1 MAYTDL
7 ITKIRNAQAVK
18 KENVKTSYSKMSEA
32 ILELLLKHHYIDGFE
47 KKGRSHKKILD
58 IRLRYD
64 EGQGVIRGVRFMSKP
79 SRRLYIGYR
88 DVRPVKHGYGL
99 SVVSTPKGIVTGAD
113 ARKAKVGGEVLFE
126 IW

>member
-18 KENVKTSYSKMSEA
+18 KENVKTSYSKMNEA
-32 ILELLLKHHYIDGFE
+32 VLDVLKKHNYIDGFE
-47 KKGRSHKKILD
+47 KKGRGPKKILD
-58 IRLRYD
+58 IHLRYD

-88 DVRPVKHGYGL
+88 DVRPVRHGYGL

-113 ARKAKVGGEVLFE
+113 AKKAKVGGEILFE

>member
-18 KENVKTSYSKMSEA
+18 KENVKTSYSKMNEA
-32 ILELLLKHHYIDGFE
+32 VLDVLKKHNYIDGFE
-47 KKGRSHKKILD
+47 KKGRGPKKILD
-58 IRLRYD
+58 IDLRYD

-88 DVRPVKHGYGL
+88 DVRPVRHGYGL

-113 ARKAKVGGEVLFE
+113 AKKAKVGGEILFE